1 MPTRQLQSRCA
12 RTAAK
17 AGKFLA
23 SARAI
28 IEPEIAYFLELRER
42 LNAQGRRGGVE
53 GWQRWCEKHFS
64 CDVRTVN
71 RALSAILGPE
81 KERKKSRNWRAP
93 AEALLEAVDPA
104 IRLARRYADKD
115 RDAEDFLNR
124 LEVED
129 LEGLISEPGVRSGSP
144 LDAVNQERGVK
155 KDELYQMGL
164 HLARAVTEGAVAVNG
179 EIPEGK
185 KIIGIAKH
193 MLEIKKAAGSLTL
206 YQPEPQDGMSR
217 SVGTN
222 LVVDDDDLVAVGA
235 GKKPEGEKPKKTHKA
250 HGAM

>member
-1 MPTRQLQSRCA
+1 M
-12 RTAAK
+12 K
-17 AGKFLA
+17 AGSAGVRSTSRARFARSIAPYPPFSDRRRKGRNLA
-23 SARAI
+23 TG
-28 IEPEIAYFLELRER
+28 ER
-42 LNAQGRRGGVE
+42 QPKP
-53 GWQRWCEKHFS
+53 C
-64 CDVRTVN
+64 
-71 RALSAILGPE
+71 
-81 KERKKSRNWRAP
+81 WRQS
-93 AEALLEAVDPA
+93 

-206 YQPEPQDGMSR
+206 YQREPQDGMSR

-222 LVVDDDDLVAVGA
+222 LLVDDDDLVAVGA